1 MAQRTKPAPA
11 YEGPCRLCGGR
22 AFRLCYTQG
31 DRDQFRFHRCRTCR
45 LVNADLAAGLGQTK
59 YEATAAIDPLD
70 PRPLRNRVQTQT
82 YAFLRRHLR
91 PPGRLLEIGCGNG
104 RLLKLA
110 ADEGWSVAG
119 IELSEQLAETARRRL
134 GVTVRTADFLADEYA
149 GGPFTVV
156 VLRHVLEHLPD
167 PRRALRRIAARL
179 VPGGHAL
186 LEFPNIDAWDLRWK
200 RALQRAGLHR
210 KRYAPDY
217 RPGHCNEFCRTAFE
231 FLLAQTDFEL
241 IRWETYSY
249 HPLANAFFTHIPVGN
264 KARALIRL
272 RECAATPAGQAPAG
286 TASPPAAKTSADA

>member
-1 MAQRTKPAPA
+1 MLHA
-11 YEGPCRLCGGR
+11 
-22 AFRLCYTQG
+22 G
-31 DRDQFRFHRCRTCR
+31 DRNQFRFHRCRSCR

-59 YEATAAIDPLD
+59 YEATAAIDPFD

-82 YAFLRRHLR
+82 YAFLRRHLH

-110 ADEGWSVAG
+110 ADDGWSVAG
-119 IELSEQLAETARRRL
+119 IELSEQLAGTASRRL
-134 GVTVRTADFLADEYA
+134 GLPIRAADFLADA
-149 GGPFTVV
+149 PGDGSFSVV

-179 VPGGHAL
+179 LPGGHAL
-186 LEFPNIDAWDLRWK
+186 LEFPNIDGWDLRWK

-217 RPGHCNEFCRTAFE
+217 RPGHCNEFCRASFE
-231 FLLAQTDFEL
+231 FLLAQTGFER

-249 HPLANAFFTHIPVGN
+249 HPLANAFFTRVPVGN
-264 KARALIRL
+264 KARALIRH
-272 RECAATPAGQAPAG
+272 RG
-286 TASPPAAKTSADA
+286 TAAEAEVATV